1 MYYSFTGEVKKK
13 LWHDAT
19 PVLGYDSLWFA
30 RETKFRNVHRR
41 KSGGLVFMFMARVL
55 CALVLAGLL
64 ISTAVLTP
72 AQKKPRTDDAAR
84 HASEAAKTFTEIMN
98 VKEQAIPKELL
109 DTAEAIAVFPGVIK
123 AAFLVGGRGGQGVIS
138 RRVKGGWS
146 APAFFN
152 LGGGSFGPQIGAQKT
167 DYVLLIMNES
177 GLNGLLKDKFELGGE
192 ASIAA
197 GPIGREAAA
206 STNPRLDAGILSYS
220 RSKGVFIGAALK
232 GAVITPDNDL
242 NEAVYGTKAKEV
254 LKLQPVPYGQM
265 PPSVRI
271 FPRTL
276 VRYSIR

>member
-1 MYYSFTGEVKKK
+1 
-13 LWHDAT
+13 
-19 PVLGYDSLWFA
+19 
-30 RETKFRNVHRR
+30 
-41 KSGGLVFMFMARVL
+41 MFSIRTL
-55 CALVLAGLL
+55 CALILASLLVL
-64 ISTAVLTP
+64 SAVVTP
-72 AQKKPRTDDAAR
+72 AQNKGRTKDAAR
-84 HASEAAKTFTEIMN
+84 HAGEAAETFTEIMN
-98 VKEQAIPKELL
+98 VKDKAIPQELL

-123 AAFLVGGRGGQGVIS
+123 AAFVFGGRGGQGVIS

-167 DYVLLIMNES
+167 DYILLIMNES

-192 ASIAA
+192 AAIAA
-197 GPIGREAAA
+197 GPVGREAAA

-220 RSKGVFIGAALK
+220 RSKGAFIGAALK

-242 NEAVYGTKAKEV
+242 NEAVYGKKADEL
-254 LKLQPVPYGQM
+254 LKAPPMAIGQM
-265 PPSVRI
+265 PASVRI